1 MNPARLASH
10 TYVSMWQLDRD
21 ATNASSGSTAFA
33 FENGAGTTDG
43 EDDAGTVRPPSNVQV
58 CSREYLPL
66 RKSGPF
72 RFQVMR
78 ALCSDILVGRMI
90 GNESQALKWV
100 WLGVSQVLSSRPL
113 PRSGLG

>member
-1 MNPARLASH
+1 
-10 TYVSMWQLDRD
+10 MWQLERE

-33 FENGAGTTDG
+33 LEKGAGTTDG
-43 EDDAGTVRPPSNVQV
+43 EEEAGTVMPPSKVQL

-78 ALCSDILVGRMI
+78 ALCSDIPVGRMT
-90 GNESQALKWV
+90 GKKSQAEISLMI
-100 WLGVSQVLSSRPL
+100 S
-113 PRSGLG
+113 SGLLDLRA